1 MYYIDGDPF
10 TFCNM
15 AIVILGLAGIVVELI
30 LQYRIRRA
38 PKSKFVPGPQISLGG
53 PEINSW

>member
-15 AIVILGLAGIVVELI
+15 AIVILGLAGTVVV
-30 LQYRIRRA
+30 
-38 PKSKFVPGPQISLGG
+38 KNVVPP
-53 PEINSW
+53 